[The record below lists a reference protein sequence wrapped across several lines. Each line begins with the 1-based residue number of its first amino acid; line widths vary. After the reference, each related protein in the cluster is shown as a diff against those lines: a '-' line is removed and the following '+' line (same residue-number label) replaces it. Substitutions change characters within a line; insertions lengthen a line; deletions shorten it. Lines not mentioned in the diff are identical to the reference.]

1 MEKKNIQSKEIILVT
16 GASSGMGRETAIKLA
31 KDGYVVYAAARRL
44 DKLNELKE
52 YGCIPIQMDIAKEQ
66 EIEDAVNKIQKE
78 HGGVDILFNN
88 AGIAVQGSLE
98 ETAIADAR
106 KQFEVNLFGLARLT
120 QLVIPYMRNKG
131 AGKIINTS
139 SIAGKVHGPLS
150 SWYVASKHAVEGLSS
165 SLRVELKPFG
175 IDVIIIRPG
184 AISSELISSYV
195 GKMIERSG
203 SGPYAEMTK
212 VLVAWSKSRD
222 NNPKY
227 SSPPS
232 VIADTV
238 LKIIKSK
245 QVQTSYE
252 VGKTSKQ
259 MIWSRKLL
267 SDKILDKMMLNF
279 LKS

>member
-1 MEKKNIQSKEIILVT
+1 MNKKDVILIT
-16 GASSGMGRETAIKLA
+16 GASSGMGRETAIRLA
-31 KDGYVVYAAARRL
+31 KQSYIVYAAARRI

-52 YGCIPIQMDIAKEQ
+52 FGCIPIQLDITNEQ
-66 EIEDAVNKIQKE
+66 DIEHAVSTIEKA
-78 HGGVDILFNN
+78 HGGIDVLFNN
-88 AGIAVQGSLE
+88 AGVATLGSLE
-98 ETAIADAR
+98 ETAIEDA
-106 KQFEVNLFGLARLT
+106 KKLFEVNLFGLAHLT
-120 QLVIPYMRNKG
+120 QLVIPSMRKKG

-150 SWYVASKHAVEGLSS
+150 SWYVASKHALEGLSS

-175 IDVIIIRPG
+175 IDVVIIRPG
-184 AISSELISSYV
+184 VVSTGLIGTYV
-195 GKMIERSG
+195 DPMINQPENG
-203 SGPYAEMTK
+203 SYAEMTK
-212 VLVAWSKSRD
+212 VIADWSKSRD

-245 QVQTSYE
+245 NPKTAYE
-252 VGKTSKQ
+252 AGKTSSQ

-267 SDKILDKMMLNF
+267 SDKTLDKMMLRF